1 MKPDFLEI
9 GRIVKRIKA
18 HDSAAFA
25 DLYELTYQRLYLL
38 SYSILKNEEDAEDA
52 VQESYI
58 KILANIQTL
67 NNDKL
72 FLAWANRIVY
82 SICVR
87 MCSAERPAAMDHGY
101 LENIM
106 DQRED
111 SNPVNAA
118 LRAEKYKV
126 LADSIEKL
134 PPVLRA
140 TLLFKHYE
148 GLKIQQI
155 ADIMECPSG
164 TVKSRL
170 NMARKQ
176 LKMIIAKAGRRD
188 IFFFGAVTSLALR
201 KSFTYYAKSSGM
213 NPSAAYNVLLKAF
226 SEHGTCPDFR
236 FHPKPPSASVGSG
249 PSVPAGMAVGS
260 AALGGLA
267 VAALGSAIF
276 SAPVVE
282 NISIIN
288 PPEHYTNQNLE
299 ITADISVPFYMLS
312 DVYVRDDSGNMVFA
326 ALSGNER
333 ADFTVKHDGAYTVY
347 AVSKSKKVGTKQIT
361 VDCIDKE
368 APALSSYEYTDTE
381 VILAVQDARSGIDYG
396 KVYGETE
403 DAQRIKPVSWD
414 KNTGRIVFAFPKKP
428 FRLFLTD
435 LAGNVS
441 TFKVKIIK
449 K

>member
-1 MKPDFLEI
+1 MKPDFHEI

-25 DLYELTYQRLYLL
+25 ELYELTYQRLYLL
-38 SYSILKNEEDAEDA
+38 SYSILENEEDAEDA

-58 KILANIQTL
+58 KIFANIQTL

-82 SICVR
+82 SICMR
-87 MCSAERPAAMDHGY
+87 MCSAEKPAAMDNGH
-101 LENIM
+101 LQNIM

-118 LRAEKYKV
+118 LRAEKHKI
-126 LADSIEKL
+126 LADSIDKL

-140 TLLFKHYE
+140 TLLFRHYE

-170 NMARKQ
+170 NTARKQ
-176 LKMIIAKAGRRD
+176 LKMLIAKAGRGD
-188 IFFFGAVTSLALR
+188 IFFGAVTCLALK

-213 NPSAAYNVLLKAF
+213 NPSAAYNVLLGAF
-226 SEHGTCPDFR
+226 SEHGICPDFR
-236 FHPKPPSASVGSG
+236 FHPRPPSASVGSG

-260 AALGGLA
+260 AALGSLG
-267 VAALGSAIF
+267 VAALGSTIF

-282 NISIIN
+282 NIAIIN

-299 ITADISVPFYMLS
+299 INAAISAPFYMLS

-326 ALSGNER
+326 TLSGNER

-361 VDCIDKE
+361 VDCIDKD

-381 VILAVQDARSGIDYG
+381 VILAAEDARSGIDYG

-403 DAQRIKPVSWD
+403 DAQRIEPVSWD